1 MDFTPANTKSK
12 STLKHHSFSCSIS
25 RTIPFVF
32 SLAVLLGLSARV
44 APMASAQTPESP
56 NVTVQSFPV
65 GNRPE
70 GLAFDGTSI
79 WVVNEFDN
87 TVTKLRASDGTIE
100 GVFAI
105 GREPKYLAF
114 DGANIWATNNED

>member
-1 MDFTPANTKSK
+1 
-12 STLKHHSFSCSIS
+12 L
-25 RTIPFVF
+25 
-32 SLAVLLGLSARV
+32 LALFLGLSALF
-44 APMASAQTPESP
+44 APLATAQPPETP
-56 NVTVQSFPV
+56 NVTIENFPV

-105 GREPKYLAF
+105 GREPKYVVF
-114 DGANIWATNNED
+114 DGANIWVANYVSNTVSKF